1 MEAVALV
8 VLAFGYLL
16 AVTSPAAGTVDLRIA
31 GVSEGSQDGYGRTA
45 VAGRAF
51 VFVRMN
57 VTNRLGQALVVDNG
71 SVTLWA
77 GPASY
82 PGTVTP
88 PGSVS
93 VAPGGTAPVTAGFEV
108 PHGTV
113 TQEIWLSEGSASATA
128 PFVYRTATPAAY
140 ADLRVAGISE
150 SGSDGWGR
158 VPGTGNVFLI
168 VSAQVASHLV
178 ATVTLGNTSFTLV
191 AVAGSYGGAV
201 SPPGQVAV
209 APGETELLAV
219 AFEVPQ
225 GETTQKLV
233 LSEGAAV
240 AEALFAYTVST
251 GSPGPA
257 TIALI
262 ISVSADGTNWSVVIA
277 SVSSGLLPST
287 TYLLTRNSLG
297 VIVLART
304 PFSAFTPASWG
315 VYHVLFQDAN
325 PAAPDLRPG
334 DGLLL
339 SRAVYPS
346 GTTIEISTSSGVLTS
361 RMLM

>member
-1 MEAVALV
+1 M
-8 VLAFGYLL
+8 
-16 AVTSPAAGTVDLRIA
+16 
-31 GVSEGSQDGYGRTA
+31 
-45 VAGRAF
+45 
-51 VFVRMN
+51 
-57 VTNRLGQALVVDNG
+57 
-71 SVTLWA
+71 
-77 GPASY
+77 
-82 PGTVTP
+82 
-88 PGSVS
+88 
-93 VAPGGTAPVTAGFEV
+93 
-108 PHGTV
+108 
-113 TQEIWLSEGSASATA
+113 
-128 PFVYRTATPAAY
+128 
-140 ADLRVAGISE
+140 
-150 SGSDGWGR
+150 
-158 VPGTGNVFLI
+158 
-168 VSAQVASHLV
+168 
-178 ATVTLGNTSFTLV
+178 
-191 AVAGSYGGAV
+191 